1 MKRILWT
8 LAACLFFCGP
18 VFARQPVYLFPEFV
32 VGHLV
37 FHDQSQA
44 DVKLNFDALGQKI
57 VYYDGDNLMEMTNL
71 PMLKVLEAA
80 DRVFVVKDGLLCEV
94 FDRPGGPVLVNWRF
108 REVNRGSKGALG
120 LPTQGKVE
128 AMRISPYDF
137 TAVDA
142 SSPEAV
148 QGTYLADVWKKEN
161 ANIYFISVGGK
172 SFRIRSQRDLYKKFP
187 SQTAQLKEFI
197 GEHHLSFYKL
207 DDALQILDQLMSD
220 SAQ

>member
-8 LAACLFFCGP
+8 LAACLLLCGS
-18 VFARQPVYLFPEFV
+18 VSARQPVYLFPEFV

-94 FDRPGGPVLVNWRF
+94 FDLSIAWRMSC
-108 REVNRGSKGALG
+108 RYS
-120 LPTQGKVE
+120 
-128 AMRISPYDF
+128 MSYIDYRI
-137 TAVDA
+137 
-142 SSPEAV
+142 
-148 QGTYLADVWKKEN
+148 
-161 ANIYFISVGGK
+161 
-172 SFRIRSQRDLYKKFP
+172 
-187 SQTAQLKEFI
+187 
-197 GEHHLSFYKL
+197 
-207 DDALQILDQLMSD
+207 
-220 SAQ
+220 

>member
-8 LAACLFFCGP
+8 LAACLLLCGS
-18 VFARQPVYLFPEFV
+18 VSARQPVYLFPEFV

-142 SSPEAV
+142 SNEDPV
-148 QGTYLADVWKKEN
+148 QGTYLADVWKRDN
-161 ANIYFISVGGK
+161 ANFYFISVGGTQYTL
-172 SFRIRSQRDLYKKFP
+172 RSERDLYKKFP
-187 SQTAQLKEFI
+187 AQAPQLKEFI
-197 GEHHLSFYKL
+197 REHHLSFYRL
-207 DDALQILDQLMSD
+207 EDVLQILDELYRL
-220 SAQ
+220 